1 VENRFRYNPDV
12 ESLPAMVPSVIPL
25 LLLMLPAMLAA
36 LAVVREKEIGSI
48 INLYVTPVTRAEFLL
63 GKQLPYVALA
73 MINFLVMVLMA
84 VFVFGVPLTGSVPA
98 LVLAAFLFCLIATG
112 MGLLASAI
120 TRSQIAAMF
129 LAMVGTLI
137 PAITYGGM
145 LDPVS
150 SLEGA
155 GRVIGEIYPA
165 NAMFTISRGVFNKA
179 LGFGDLAGSFVP
191 LLLAVPIIIGASI
204 LLLRK
209 QER

>member
-1 VENRFRYNPDV
+1 
-12 ESLPAMVPSVIPL
+12 
-25 LLLMLPAMLAA
+25 
-36 LAVVREKEIGSI
+36 
-48 INLYVTPVTRAEFLL
+48 
-63 GKQLPYVALA
+63 